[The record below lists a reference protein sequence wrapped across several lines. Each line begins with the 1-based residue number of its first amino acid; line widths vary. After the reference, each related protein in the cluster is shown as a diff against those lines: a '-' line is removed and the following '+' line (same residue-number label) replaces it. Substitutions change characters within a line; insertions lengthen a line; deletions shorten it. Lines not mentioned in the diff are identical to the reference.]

1 MFDLTDSIIELLVLS
16 VGEIKLLF
24 SSLDISKQV
33 RLGLVGSLS
42 QPLMQFDVSSLVL
55 NLILQAS
62 DFNSKSLTLL
72 LFLLKAIS

>member
-1 MFDLTDSIIELLVLS
+1 MFDLTNSIIELLVLS
-16 VGEIKLLF
+16 VSKIKLLF

-55 NLILQAS
+55 NLVLQAS
-62 DFNSKSLTLL
+62 DLNSKSLTLL
-72 LFLLKAIS
+72 LFLLEAIS